1 MQINEISKQNVCS
14 IIKLHLVMFD
24 VWTKLPSHPDFTAA
38 TLRFLIKVL
47 ELIQNDNDI
56 YTKSQVNSETTPD
69 ILHMLQRFWM
79 EDASPS
85 AHDLT
90 KIALDNG
97 FIQFYCRTVRRQYEL
112 MQIYIEKNVEN
123 IHMTDNY
130 HPEA

>member
-1 MQINEISKQNVCS
+1 
-14 IIKLHLVMFD
+14 MFD

-38 TLRFLIKVL
+38 TLRFLIKAL

-69 ILHMLQRFWM
+69 ILQMLQRFWM

-85 AHDLT
+85 AHDLS

-123 IHMTDNY
+123 IHLTDNY
-130 HPEA
+130 HP